1 MKQIIII
8 GWWWCFPTKEAF
20 YKSLATREYNP
31 FEKSKNRRERLTE
44 QTEKTHQ
51 IIIPTMPCKQN
62 ADYIAWKIWF
72 ERHFEFL
79 NNEDIILIGH
89 SQWAVFLTKRLSENQ
104 FPKQIKQLHLVSWVF
119 DDNDLDEE
127 TIGNFI
133 FDPSNLNNIESQV
146 NHIFIY
152 HSKDDDIVPFRHGE
166 ELAKHLPSANFLIFE
181 NRGHFREYS
190 FPELLENIK
199 SE

>member
-8 GWWWCFPTKEAF
+8 WWWWCFLTKEAF
-20 YKSLATREYNP
+20 YNALKTREYNP

-44 QTEKTHQ
+44 QTEKTYQ
-51 IIIPTMPCKQN
+51 TIIPTMPCKQN

-72 ERHFEFL
+72 ERHFEFF

-89 SQWAVFLTKRLSENQ
+89 SQWAVFLTKWLSENQ
-104 FPKQIKQLHLVSWVF
+104 FPKQVKQLHLVSWVF

-166 ELAKHLPSANFLIFE
+166 ELAKHLPSGNFLIFE
-181 NRGHFREYS
+181 NRGHFREYN